1 MPTKDLVLY
10 LWKYSTGQVKNI
22 TQLHQNKHDSINLS
36 WPLLLIW
43 NLVYTCPVEY
53 FQRYSTR
60 SFVGI
65 YFYLNDRLNYN
76 MYIICIFF
84 DGPLSKFVYTCLV
97 WNLSNNIQNSMLF
110 QYTMYLYIT
119 MLQEKE
125 KKRTCY
131 WTITYYPYD
140 ALK

>member
-1 MPTKDLVLY
+1 MIGTDCTGSCKSNY
-10 LWKYSTGQVKNI
+10 LPYDHG
-22 TQLHQNKHDSINLS
+22 H
-36 WPLLLIW
+36 
-43 NLVYTCPVEY
+43 
-53 FQRYSTR
+53 
-60 SFVGI
+60 
-65 YFYLNDRLNYN
+65 
-76 MYIICIFF
+76 